1 MPEQQHQVSE
11 RKWQREFNDGLFR
24 VELESIGEGYNGD
37 FDPADPA
44 DVELLRFSVDQRET
58 LDDDWT
64 GVENASYCTELP
76 ADIDDETAEKALTNI
91 IDAAGDGSGKVRTK
105 DCAKSCL
112 GSVSSRSPNS
122 SCHTH

>member
-1 MPEQQHQVSE
+1 MPEQQHQVSA

-37 FDPADPA
+37 FDPSDPD

-64 GVENASYCTELP
+64 GVENSSYCTELP
-76 ADIDDETAEKALTNI
+76 VDIDDTIAEKALTHI
-91 IDAAGDGSGKVRTK
+91 INVAGDALREGTHKRLCGELSWI
-105 DCAKSCL
+105 
-112 GSVSSRSPNS
+112 SVNS
-122 SCHTH
+122 LTEQ

>member
-1 MPEQQHQVSE
+1 MPEQQYQVST
-11 RKWQREFNDGLFR
+11 RKWQREFNEGLFR

-37 FDPADPA
+37 FDPSDPN

-91 IDAAGDGSGKVRTK
+91 IDAAGDALREG
-105 DCAKSCL
+105 
-112 GSVSSRSPNS
+112 
-122 SCHTH
+122 THKRLCEKLSWMSIESLNKQ